1 MNDLQLSQDAGCG
14 DEVNLFYR
22 VVEGTEWN
30 VELIGSVDKK
40 ESTKNEN
47 ACSLSSI
54 GGLQNV
60 IEEIHE
66 IIQLALHNV
75 FLVQGVY
82 CFGTES
88 LTQQSPKDRASYTVW
103 RLCLK
108 FSVFFTHLWCV
119 FEVHINFSICYM

>member
-1 MNDLQLSQDAGCG
+1 VYISGSSQFDDTSLEAVHQLTKELNDLQLSQDSGCG
-14 DEVNLFYR
+14 GEMNLFYR
-22 VVEGTEWN
+22 VVEGTKWN

-40 ESTKNEN
+40 GSAKNES

-66 IIQLALHNV
+66 IIQLALQNV

-82 CFGTES
+82 YFRTET
-88 LTQQSPKDRASYTVW
+88 LTEQSPKDWVSFTVW
-103 RLCLK
+103 KLC
-108 FSVFFTHLWCV
+108 
-119 FEVHINFSICYM
+119 